1 MHVGSSDS
9 KPKELYRDGLVF
21 WKLTVAFGVGREANG
36 LTA

>member
-1 MHVGSSDS
+1 MHVDSSDS

-36 LTA
+36 LTV